1 MFPEINSSTFTG
13 SAVARRRLLPF
24 FFPRSVFYRRSTS
37 PHLPSPPAMRLMD
50 NAAALMNP
58 WDACGIPP
66 PSLTAVLC
74 EALMAEFTQALEA
87 VVDVLHFLLQVR
99 VLLVQ
104 LVLFGVPLQWG
115 DQILVYFC

>member
-1 MFPEINSSTFTG
+1 MANRQCSRFDERPGRVRVS
-13 SAVARRRLLPF
+13 
-24 FFPRSVFYRRSTS
+24 
-37 PHLPSPPAMRLMD
+37 
-50 NAAALMNP
+50 
-58 WDACGIPP
+58 
-66 PSLTAVLC
+66 PSLTAVFC

-104 LVLFGVPLQWG
+104 LFLFGVPLQWG